1 MRVTFGRYLPRNSVI
16 HKMDPRLKF
25 VMIILLIVAVFLP
38 IGYTGYLFLTAVVIS
53 LFALSKLS
61 WRMLGKLFIPVLF
74 IFAVILLINLLV
86 MHPSKTFITT
96 LIDSGLFANG
106 KDIILHQHKNL
117 TISGFIGP
125 DYMNEI
131 ERMGITDPNLIEAIE
146 GLIPLGHF
154 FKWKGLWFSEKALY
168 SAFLMGWRIYL
179 MITLTTILTG
189 STQPMELTLAI
200 EDLLWPLKIIGIPV
214 YILSMIISIA
224 LRMIPTLIDEAGR
237 IMKAQASRGIDIKNG
252 KFKDKVQGLT
262 SLIIPLLVSSFQ
274 KAEDLAFAM
283 DARGYNPHGKR
294 TRYIQ
299 FQFSWVDWLLFVF
312 NFAFVVW
319 LIVYSQI
326 APTSGWWLHL
336 PYIDRLVTY

>member
-1 MRVTFGRYLPRNSVI
+1 
-16 HKMDPRLKF
+16 MDPRLKF
-25 VMIILLIVAVFLP
+25 IMIILLIVAVFLP
-38 IGYTGYLFLTAVVIS
+38 IGYTGYLFLTAVVLG

-61 WRMLGKLFIPVLF
+61 WRTLGQLFVPVLF
-74 IFAVILLINLLV
+74 IFAVILLINLFV
-86 MHPSKTFITT
+86 MHPNNNFLQT
-96 LIDSGLFANG
+96 LANSNLFENG
-106 KDIILHQHKNL
+106 KDLILHKHSNG

-125 DYMNEI
+125 DFRNALE
-131 ERMGITDPNLIEAIE
+131 GQTDPNIIDAIN

-154 FKWKGLWFSEKALY
+154 FKWKAMWFSEKALY

-200 EDLLWPLKIIGIPV
+200 EDLLFPLKLIGIPV
-214 YILSMIISIA
+214 YIISMIISIA

-294 TRYIQ
+294 TRYVQ
-299 FQFSWVDWLLFVF
+299 FKFNWKDWLIFCINV
-312 NFAFVVW
+312 AFVAW
-319 LIVYSQI
+319 LIVYFKI
-326 APTSGWWLHL
+326 APTSQPWLHL
-336 PYIDRLVTY
+336 PYIDRLLSY